1 MTHQYPG
8 GKPVYRGAES
18 YIYEIELYGRKAL
31 LKLRV
36 EKRYRSRALD
46 ERLRTRRTVSEA
58 KAILEALKHG
68 VDAPA
73 VLYVDVERAAIVLE
87 KVEGVLLRDLIESE
101 GPTDRV
107 LAVVEKLGE
116 QAARLHEAGIVHGD
130 LTTSNVVVAEG
141 ERPVIID
148 FGLAERSSHELD
160 MAVDVHLFL
169 RSLESTHPEHVEL
182 LYNAFLRGYARVRGA
197 EAAERVRALV
207 EKIRSMGRYVEEARR
222 VRTVW
227 GAESRGG

>member
-8 GKPVYRGAES
+8 GKPAYRGAES
-18 YIYEIELYGRKAL
+18 YIYEVELYGRKAL

-36 EKRYRSRALD
+36 EKRYRSKVLD
-46 ERLRTRRTVSEA
+46 ERLRARRTVSEA
-58 KAILEALKHG
+58 KAILEALKQG

-73 VLYVDVERAAIVLE
+73 VLYVDVEHAAIVLE

-101 GPTDRV
+101 GPTPRIISI
-107 LAVVEKLGE
+107 VEKLGE
-116 QAARLHEAGIVHGD
+116 QVAKLHEAGIVHGD
-130 LTTSNVVVAEG
+130 LTTSNVIVAEG
-141 ERPVIID
+141 DRPFIID
-148 FGLAERSSHELD
+148 FGLAERSGHDLD

-169 RSLESTHPEHVEL
+169 RSLESTHPEHVEP
-182 LYNAFLRGYARVRGA
+182 LYNAFLKGYAKVRGA

-207 EKIRSMGRYVEEARR
+207 ERIRSMGRYVEEAKR

-227 GAESRGG
+227 GAESRGE